1 VANLGLESKGTKIQS
16 VLAAV
21 LNGNVVLIGMPAAGK
36 TSVGRIL
43 AHRLRRPLIDTDELI
58 ETRAGR
64 SLAQLL
70 AECGREGF
78 RRTEEMVVLEMQTRN
93 SVISTGG
100 SVVYSQ
106 PAMTHLSRCGVIVY
120 LQVDLETLR
129 RRGLDLRSRG
139 VVCAPGQDLV
149 GLLAERGPLY
159 ERFADLVVD
168 ARHDDPAFVAERL
181 REQLYGFPKAS

>member
-1 VANLGLESKGTKIQS
+1 
-16 VLAAV
+16 
-21 LNGNVVLIGMPAAGK
+21 MPAAGK

-58 ETRAGR
+58 EARMGR
-64 SLAQLL
+64 TLAQLL
-70 AECGREGF
+70 AEQGREGF
-78 RRTEEMVVLEMQTRN
+78 RKAEECVVLELQTRN
-93 SVISTGG
+93 AVISTGG

-106 PAMTHLSRCGVIVY
+106 PAMAHLSRYGVIVY
-120 LQVDLETLR
+120 LHVDLETLG

-168 ARHDDPAFVAERL
+168 ARHDDPAFVAERI
-181 REQLYGFPKAS
+181 REQLYGFPQAS